1 MGRLPNTMR
10 EAAASPALSLLDHPS
25 GSAAP
30 ELPGLVVAAPEQAA
44 APKPGHAPGFFSAAA
59 FFCERKEDYQRI
71 AKACAEGLSDRAI
84 VAIFGVG
91 KATVRAI
98 RTREAGSATLDN
110 YRRTQGALARSVN
123 AAAMSELLH
132 RLEEHPEALGVKE
145 LAAIVREAHNQERT
159 LAGEPTQIVGSLR
172 PAGDDAAAIEALLD
186 AVAGVH
192 GMGFAAEDSEA
203 ARGRAPVVVDA
214 EVVDQGEQPAGERIG
229 AEVDSASPAK
239 ENENPTKQKENARA
253 DTELDT
259 QTAAGTAPV
268 GGCARP
274 GDGARAEP
282 AGPSKTGGEGVR
294 ASDGGVV
301 SVDR

>member
-25 GSAAP
+25 GSVAP
-30 ELPGLVVAAPEQAA
+30 ELPGLVVAEPEQAA

-91 KATVRAI
+91 KSTVRAI

-123 AAAMSELLH
+123 AAAMSEMLR
-132 RLEEHPEALGVKE
+132 RLEEHPEDLEVKE

-186 AVAGVH
+186 AVAGVP

-203 ARGRAPVVVDA
+203 ARGRAPIVVDA

-229 AEVDSASPAK
+229 AKVDSASPAK
-239 ENENPTKQKENARA
+239 PHETQGIPRA

-268 GGCARP
+268 GGSARP

>member
-91 KATVRAI
+91 KSTVRAI

-186 AVAGVH
+186 AVAGAP

-214 EVVDQGEQPAGERIG
+214 EVVDQGEQQIG
-229 AEVDSASPAK
+229 AEVDSASPADS
-239 ENENPTKQKENARA
+239 NETHTKQKESALA
-253 DTELDT
+253 DTGLDT

-274 GDGARAEP
+274 GDGARAVP